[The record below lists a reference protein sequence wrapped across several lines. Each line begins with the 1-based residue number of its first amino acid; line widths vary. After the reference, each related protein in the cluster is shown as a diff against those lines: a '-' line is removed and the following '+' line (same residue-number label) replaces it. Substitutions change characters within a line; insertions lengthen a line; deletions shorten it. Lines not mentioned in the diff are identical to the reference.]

1 MLQKIIYLLVLTL
14 VISEGYSQNVADFVS
29 VKPDTQIAKFIFPS
43 STHEFQRIIEHADA
57 ISNGNM
63 MDNFD
68 FTAYVPISGSST
80 NGHLSINHELTVGG
94 VTAMDIQY
102 NIANKLWTK
111 SNVTAID
118 FSSLVSISRPCSGG
132 LTPYNTV
139 VHGEE
144 VLNTTDSNMDG
155 YYDNGWLV
163 ESNPATKVAIQKY
176 WAMGCGQKENVIFS
190 ANGRTAYFGNDA
202 SPGYLYKFVAD
213 VANDYSAGKLYAY
226 QGSKSGSG
234 NWILIPNTTKIERN
248 TTMTL
253 CASAGATVFSGVE
266 DVEISPNGKIYLAVK
281 NENQVYR
288 FDDSDPITGTT
299 VSNFETFVGNTSYN
313 ITHAAGTVSTPW
325 GTGNDNLAF
334 DNQGNLWVL
343 QDGDNDYIWVVGA
356 SHTQAA
362 TNVKLFGISPR
373 GSEPTGITFTPDY
386 KFLFLSFQHPNSA
399 NNSDQRDAAGQQVK
413 FDKDIAIVIAL
424 SQNLGCD
431 LLGQTCNDGNNQTSN
446 DTLDASCVC
455 RGIPICSTVGQVCD
469 DGNSETFNDTLDVSC
484 ICRGTQLQDTLTLS
498 VAASSDDA
506 EQNITSGVMDL
517 NSSDLELV
525 RDGTNQLVGIRFSN
539 AGIPQGSQ
547 ILSAHIQ
554 FRADESHNEATNLII
569 HGEKSSSSITFGT
582 NINNSI
588 SSRIKTIDSVAW
600 SNVPA
605 WNTIGESGLNQ
616 KSPNLTSILQELV
629 SQPNWK
635 DTSAVT
641 FIIKGIGK
649 RVADSFD
656 DTTDASKVPAQL
668 IITYRILFNQNN
680 VGIGTSTPASK
691 LQVKDGDVFV
701 ESIGS
706 GIIMKANNGGCWK
719 IVVQNN
725 GSLSTVSVPCP
736 E

>member
-1 MLQKIIYLLVLTL
+1 
-14 VISEGYSQNVADFVS
+14 
-29 VKPDTQIAKFIFPS
+29 
-43 STHEFQRIIEHADA
+43 
-57 ISNGNM
+57 
-63 MDNFD
+63 
-68 FTAYVPISGSST
+68 
-80 NGHLSINHELTVGG
+80 
-94 VTAMDIQY
+94 
-102 NIANKLWTK
+102 
-111 SNVTAID
+111 
-118 FSSLVSISRPCSGG
+118 
-132 LTPYNTV
+132 
-139 VHGEE
+139 
-144 VLNTTDSNMDG
+144 
-155 YYDNGWLV
+155 
-163 ESNPATKVAIQKY
+163 
-176 WAMGCGQKENVIFS
+176 
-190 ANGRTAYFGNDA
+190 
-202 SPGYLYKFVAD
+202 
-213 VANDYSAGKLYAY
+213 
-226 QGSKSGSG
+226 
-234 NWILIPNTTKIERN
+234 
-248 TTMTL
+248 
-253 CASAGATVFSGVE
+253 
-266 DVEISPNGKIYLAVK
+266 
-281 NENQVYR
+281 
-288 FDDSDPITGTT
+288 
-299 VSNFETFVGNTSYN
+299 
-313 ITHAAGTVSTPW
+313 
-325 GTGNDNLAF
+325 
-334 DNQGNLWVL
+334 
-343 QDGDNDYIWVVGA
+343 
-356 SHTQAA
+356 
-362 TNVKLFGISPR
+362 
-373 GSEPTGITFTPDY
+373 
-386 KFLFLSFQHPNSA
+386 
-399 NNSDQRDAAGQQVK
+399 
-413 FDKDIAIVIAL
+413 
-424 SQNLGCD
+424 
-431 LLGQTCNDGNNQTSN
+431 
-446 DTLDASCVC
+446 
-455 RGIPICSTVGQVCD
+455 VGQVCN

-498 VAASSDDA
+498 VASSSDDA

-554 FRADESHNEATNLII
+554 LRADESHNEATNLII

-582 NINNSI
+582 NINNTI

-680 VGIGTSTPASK
+680 VGIGTSSPATK

-701 ESIGS
+701 ESVGS
-706 GIIMKANNGGCWK
+706 GIIMKSTNGNCWK